1 MARIAS
7 DLGWPL
13 VVERRGLRMYGSGG
27 HLLWALDPDPDEATA
42 SIFLSSREVEDFARL
57 TEALGF
63 DEL

>member
-1 MARIAS
+1 
-7 DLGWPL
+7 
-13 VVERRGLRMYGSGG
+13 MYGSGG